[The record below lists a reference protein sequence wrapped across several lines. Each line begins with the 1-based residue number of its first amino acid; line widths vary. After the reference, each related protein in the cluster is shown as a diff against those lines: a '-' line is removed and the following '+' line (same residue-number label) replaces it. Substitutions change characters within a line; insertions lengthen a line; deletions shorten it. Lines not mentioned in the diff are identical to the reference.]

1 MAQVAAKSLSSTS
14 PTANKMGQTVE
25 VPLNDTIPIIF
36 IPGIMGSNICDLAGN
51 PVWRIGNSALPLG
64 TVWDRMQ
71 KNPAVLQ
78 KELNPE
84 NTRVDTSGTIK
95 VDPRLKLTEKT
106 LRERYWGTVHWA
118 SYGGILT
125 FLQLHLNNIALS
137 KPSPPTMNKVIGD
150 AMDMRAERMLYTR
163 KLEQYKK
170 STEYVDSWLSL
181 LNNQEI
187 QTWHPQQ
194 LPFINIV
201 QKDIEHLKAFHFPV
215 YAMGYN
221 WLQSSEIGAAIVAE
235 KLDKKK
241 KEYGSRFHKFIVVTH
256 SMGGL
261 LGRRLV
267 QLRSSD
273 IAGVV
278 HGVMPAEGAPAVYR
292 RLVAGSVEGA
302 DVESFATGL
311 VLGKDAEHTTAVLA
325 NAPGGLELLPSK
337 NYNYGKPWLFLKG
350 TGYQGERDIILNEV
364 RLPKSDPYE
373 EIYKAD
379 KVWWEMVK
387 EELIDPAN
395 IIKSKNPGKRI
406 KDVYFKKIEKVKEF
420 HDKIA
425 NKYHPHTYVNYGD
438 DSKLIGFGS
447 LTWTL
452 DKPLKGLTPLQ
463 IKMLPRVSK
472 TEIDAYNNQVY
483 KDAAYLGQGGSS
495 YIKAAVKENNGL
507 RYIKLTNGK
516 FGTFKISDKNST
528 GDGTVPWQSGRAPLN
543 KVGVKQTFKM
553 TGFNHQGSYNND
565 HVQRSVLYSIV
576 KIIKDNNI
584 QPKYR

>member
-1 MAQVAAKSLSSTS
+1 MAQAVVKSQSATS
-14 PTANKMGQTVE
+14 PTANKMGTMVE

-51 PVWRIGNSALPLG
+51 PVWRIGNSALPLS

-71 KNPAVLQ
+71 KSPAVLQ
-78 KELNPE
+78 EELDPE
-84 NTRVDTSGTIK
+84 KTRVDTSGTIK

-118 SYGGILT
+118 SYGDILT

-137 KPSPPTMNKVIGD
+137 KPSPPEMNKVSGD
-150 AMDMRAERMLYTR
+150 SMDMRSERMAYAR
-163 KLEQYKK
+163 KLEHYNKA
-170 STEYVDSWLSL
+170 TEYTDNWLSL

-194 LPFINIV
+194 LPFINII

-215 YAMGYN
+215 YALGYN
-221 WLQSSEIGAAIVAE
+221 WLQSSEIGAGIVAE
-235 KLDKKK
+235 KLDKIK
-241 KEYGSRFHKFIVVTH
+241 KEYGGRFHKFIVVTH

-261 LGRRLV
+261 LTRRLV
-267 QLRSSD
+267 QLRESD

-292 RLVAGSVEGA
+292 RFVAGSVEGA
-302 DVESFATGL
+302 GAKSYATGL

-325 NAPGGLELLPSK
+325 NAPGGLELLP
-337 NYNYGKPWLFLKG
+337 NAEYNNRQPWLTL
-350 TGYQGERDIILNEV
+350 QGRNEHNQLMQIKLPTKNV
-364 RLPKSDPYE
+364 RGKVDPYE
-373 EIYKAD
+373 QIYKAD

-387 EELIDPAN
+387 EELINPAQKVN
-395 IIKSKNPGKRI
+395 AEYPKLPAKEVYKIKI
-406 KDVYFKKIEKVKEF
+406 DLVKKFHEK
-420 HDKIA
+420 IT

-438 DSKLIGFGS
+438 DAKLIGFGS

-452 DKPLKGLTPLQ
+452 DKSLKGLTPQQ
-463 IKMLPRVSK
+463 IKTLPRVSK
-472 TEIDAYNNQVY
+472 KEIDAYNHQVY
-483 KDAAYLGQGGSS
+483 KDTAYMGPGASS
-495 YIKAAVKENNGL
+495 YIKANVKENNGL

-516 FGTFKISDKNST
+516 FGTFKISDQDST

-543 KVGVKQTFKM
+543 QAGVKQTFKM
-553 TGFNHQGSYNND
+553 TGFDHQGSYNND
-565 HVQRSVLYSIV
+565 HVRRSVLYSIV
-576 KIIKDNNI
+576 KI
-584 QPKYR
+584 RLLA